1 MTRAMRIL
9 DLRGRRFVLGPRTW
23 LMGVVNVTPDSF
35 SDGGLYLDAGKAVAR
50 GLELAAEGADILDV
64 GGESTRPGSRP
75 TPEAEEMERI
85 VPVIAA
91 LREKTSVLIS
101 VDTTKAAVARAALD
115 AGADIVNDTSALRFD
130 PAMAGT
136 VARSGAGLV
145 LMHMQGTPLTMQ
157 DAPRYGDILG
167 EISAFLA
174 ERIRVA
180 AAAGIPE
187 ERLIVDPGVGFGKT
201 FEDNL
206 TLLRGQEAFHALGRP
221 LLMGFSRKAFLGRIL
236 DRPPAERLEGTIA
249 AAVLAVERG
258 AHILR
263 VHDVGPV
270 ARAVRTAE
278 AILAD
283 GSGDAE
289 PAGKGTGTTA
299 AGAGE
304 REAGRV
310 R

>member
-1 MTRAMRIL
+1 MTREARLL
-9 DLRGRRFVLGPRTW
+9 DVRGRRFLLGPRTW

-35 SDGGLYLDAGKAVAR
+35 SDGGLYLDPGRAVDR

-75 TPEAEEMERI
+75 TPEAEELARV
-85 VPVIAA
+85 VPVVTA
-91 LREKTSVLIS
+91 LRKRSAALIS
-101 VDTTKAAVARAALD
+101 VDTTKAAVAEAALD
-115 AGADIVNDTSALRFD
+115 AGADIINDTSAFRFD
-130 PAMAGT
+130 PAMAG
-136 VARSGAGLV
+136 VAARSGAGVV
-145 LMHMQGTPLTMQ
+145 LMHMLGTPLTMQ
-157 DAPRYGDILG
+157 DAPRYEDLLG
-167 EISAFLA
+167 EIAAFLA
-174 ERIRVA
+174 ERIRIAVA
-180 AAAGIPE
+180 AGVRA
-187 ERLIVDPGVGFGKT
+187 ERVIVDPGIGFGKT

-206 TLLRGQEAFHALGRP
+206 ELLRRPEAFHALGRP
-221 LLMGFSRKAFLGRIL
+221 LLLGFSRKAFLGRIL

-278 AILAD
+278 AILGESSPGSAD
-283 GSGDAE
+283 E
-289 PAGKGTGTTA
+289 
-299 AGAGE
+299 GAGE
-304 REAGRV
+304 GKAGDV

>member
-1 MTRAMRIL
+1 MTRATRL
-9 DLRGRRFVLGPRTW
+9 QDLGGRRYVLGPRTW

-35 SDGGLYLDAGKAVAR
+35 SDGGLYLDPGQAVAR

-75 TPEAEEMERI
+75 TPEAEELRRV

-130 PAMAGT
+130 PAMAGA

-157 DAPRYGDILG
+157 DAPRYDDILG

-174 ERIRVA
+174 ERIRIA

-206 TLLRGQEAFHALGRP
+206 TLLRGQEAFHTLGRP

-270 ARAVRTAE
+270 ARAIRTAE
-278 AILAD
+278 AILAG
-283 GSGDAE
+283 GSEDA
-289 PAGKGTGTTA
+289 AGVA
-299 AGAGE
+299 APAGAGE
-304 REAGRV
+304 KEAGRV